1 MQAGPEEEEGEAYEE
16 LDGEEGSKF
25 YKNDFNRGQ
34 DQLSQDGSSYENP
47 EDGTLGP
54 EDEDSFSS
62 APESY
67 ENEDEELFQPV
78 TRRVNFLS
86 SHGSAWDPAGR
97 QHFLAPSPMRGILYA
112 APQLCSIQA

>member
-62 APESY
+62 GNLGALWGLRGLGGP
-67 ENEDEELFQPV
+67 
-78 TRRVNFLS
+78 
-86 SHGSAWDPAGR
+86 GR
-97 QHFLAPSPMRGILYA
+97 LWSP
-112 APQLCSIQA
+112 